1 MSVPKGGRKTFNKSK
16 SKSSEDLLI
25 NKVIDFLLKVVM
37 LLLKYVLILFNLR
50 FDFAFAFKT
59 QNAPCVSRFKR
70 FLLTDRFQFAF

>member
-37 LLLKYVLILFNLR
+37 LLLKYVLIL
-50 FDFAFAFKT
+50 
-59 QNAPCVSRFKR
+59 CGSVSVT
-70 FLLTDRFQFAF
+70 LG